1 MSNSERVVLVL
12 GGAGTVGSGIVKGL
26 LDKGKWT
33 LGHIS
38 RESTHDGF
46 SPLFNSTCYNF
57 LT

>member
-33 LGHIS
+33 PGHLGPHLVRDHTEDFYALIV
-38 RESTHDGF
+38 F
-46 SPLFNSTCYNF
+46 
-57 LT
+57 